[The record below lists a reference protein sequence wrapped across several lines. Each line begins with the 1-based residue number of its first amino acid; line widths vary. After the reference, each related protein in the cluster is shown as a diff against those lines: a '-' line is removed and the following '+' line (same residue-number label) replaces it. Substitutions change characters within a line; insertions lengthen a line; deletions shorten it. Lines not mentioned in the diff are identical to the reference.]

1 MPSLAGDPYAF
12 YVCASYAASAVVV
25 LALAADS
32 LLRARRWRRAA
43 EARKGT
49 DQP

>member
-12 YVCASYAASAVVV
+12 YVCASYAVSALVI
-25 LALAADS
+25 LALTADS
-32 LLRARRWRRAA
+32 LLRARRWRRGA

-49 DQP
+49 DRP